1 MCVAVLLAVLPALPI
16 PNNSSCPGAAICRR
30 FDSQRFPSF
39 LLPQGHGVPS
49 PPAWLLQALAQ
60 RLRSKTGLSLF
71 NFDVIVPMHLHRR
84 RPHATSSA
92 AEVATSPP
100 AVHGS
105 SIAAAAAAAVAEA
118 DASAPQHL
126 NGGGTLVHVA
136 AGGPAADEEPVALDL
151 REAVAA
157 EAAALSASASLDT
170 ELPQQAAAELAS
182 SAAQQAQQQQAAA
195 ASEPGEQQELLYHLI
210 DINYF
215 PGVCPCWLAEC
226 PQGVMWAVVLQK
238 ACSSGMMCSLPL
250 PTDPSLPD
258 HFVQAT
264 KKCPT
269 TRTTSSSSCAQ

>member
-1 MCVAVLLAVLPALPI
+1 M
-16 PNNSSCPGAAICRR
+16 
-30 FDSQRFPSF
+30 
-39 LLPQGHGVPS
+39 PS

-126 NGGGTLVHVA
+126 NGVGMLVPAA
-136 AGGPAADEEPVALDL
+136 AGRPAADDEPVALDL

-157 EAAALSASASLDT
+157 EAAAMSASTSLEA
-170 ELPQQAAAELAS
+170 ELPQQAAAGLVS
-182 SAAQQAQQQQAAA
+182 SAAQQAQQQQAQQRPPQQAQQAAA
-195 ASEPGEQQELLYHLI
+195 ASDPGEQQELLYHLI

-215 PGVCPCWLAEC
+215 PGASVQACRVPTAC
-226 PQGVMWAVVLQK
+226 VMWAVMLQI
-238 ACSSGMMCSLPL
+238 ACSSRVLTAAADGPLMACSFFAGYEKMPNYEDYIIQFLRSIAFPEQQQQQQQQQQQRQ
-250 PTDPSLPD
+250 S
-258 HFVQAT
+258 
-264 KKCPT
+264 
-269 TRTTSSSSCAQ
+269 